1 MIYKPYKDTG
11 KQLSLLGFGCMRL
24 PTTTGN
30 PGDPID
36 YEKAGAL
43 IDYAY
48 EHGVNYFDSAY
59 VYHNGDSEHF
69 IGQALAKYPRDTWN
83 LVTKMPIQEVKT
95 KDDLPRIFNEQLERA
110 GVDYFDFYLCH
121 GVMDLNYDAFAS
133 EELGCIAF
141 LDSMK
146 KEGKIRKL
154 GFSSHCSPAKLA
166 AFCDLYDWDIAQI
179 QLNYFDWDY
188 QDAKRQYEILT
199 EHGIPV
205 VVMEPCRGG
214 RLVTLCDESL
224 SFLKAAAPDRSPA
237 SWCFRWLQGLPNV
250 QVVLSGM
257 TEMDQVVDNVATFET
272 PQPLSDEESAALTK
286 AIDAFRSKFTVP
298 CTGCRYC
305 SGCPKGLE
313 IPDILSAYNDICLSD
328 NPFMRGATV
337 KRLRARGSECDPAE
351 CVGCGACYSACPQG
365 IDTPS
370 IMENFLKIIDEI
382 PAIFK

>member
-1 MIYKPYKDTG
+1 MIYKPYKDTE
-11 KQLSLLGFGCMRL
+11 KQLSRLGYGCMRL
-24 PTTTGN
+24 PTTTGS

-36 YEKAGAL
+36 YEKAEAL

-48 EHGVNYFDSAY
+48 AHGVNYFDTAY
-59 VYHNGDSEHF
+59 VYHNGDSERF
-69 IGQALAKYPRDTWN
+69 IGKALSKYPRDTWN
-83 LVTKMPIQEVKT
+83 LVTKMPPMVLKT
-95 KDDLPRIFNEQLERA
+95 GEDVSRVFNEQLEKC
-110 GVDYFDFYLCH
+110 GVEYFDFYLCH
-121 GVMDLNYDAFAS
+121 GVMDLNFDSFTS
-133 EELGCIAF
+133 EELGVIPF
-141 LDSMK
+141 LARMK
-146 KEGKIRKL
+146 EEGKIRKL

-166 AFCDLYDWDIAQI
+166 EFCKLYDWDIAQI

-199 EHGIPV
+199 ENGIPV

-224 SFLKAAAPDRSPA
+224 SILKAAAPDRSAA

-272 PQPLSDEESAALTK
+272 PQPLSDEEAEALKK
-286 AIDAFRSKFTVP
+286 AIAAFRNKFTVP

-313 IPDILSAYNDICLSD
+313 IPDILSAFNDISLTD
-328 NPFMRGATV
+328 NQFMQGSTV
-337 KRLRARGSECDPAE
+337 KRLLAGGSAYDPAE

-365 IDTPS
+365 IATPS
-370 IMENFLKIIDEI
+370 IMEKFLKIIDEI
-382 PAIFK
+382 PAHFK

>member
-11 KQLSLLGFGCMRL
+11 KQLSQLGFGCMRL

-48 EHGVNYFDSAY
+48 GHGVNYFDSAY

-69 IGQALAKYPRDTWN
+69 IGQALAKYPRDSWN

-95 KDDLPRIFNEQLERA
+95 KEDLPRIFNEQLERA

-121 GVMDLNYDAFAS
+121 GVMDLNYAAFTS

-146 KEGKIRKL
+146 KEGKIRKV

-166 AFCDLYDWDIAQI
+166 DFCKLYDWDIAQI

-188 QDAKRQYEILT
+188 QNAKRQYEILT
-199 EHGIPV
+199 ENGIPV

-224 SFLKAAAPDRSPA
+224 SILKVAAPERSTA

-272 PQPLSDEESAALTK
+272 SQPLSEQEMEALNK
-286 AIDAFRSKFTVP
+286 AITAFREKFTVP

-313 IPDILSAYNDICLSD
+313 IPDILSAYNDVCLVD
-328 NPFMRGATV
+328 NPFMQGATV
-337 KRLRARGSECDPAE
+337 RRLLSRGSEFDPAE

-370 IMENFLKIIDEI
+370 IMEKFLKIIDEI
-382 PAIFK
+382 PASFK